1 LNTAKSF
8 CIGVVKSVDIVTILR
23 DLSSCITAF
32 HEHAVEGLWVSS
44 VARPPK
50 SDTNNGDWLVHGGSS
65 VVEDTNEEWWAIGK
79 VNSRVT

>member
-1 LNTAKSF
+1 M
-8 CIGVVKSVDIVTILR
+8 VESVDIVTIFR
-23 DLSSCITAF
+23 DLSPCITAF
-32 HEHAVEGLWVSS
+32 HEHAVEGLWISS

-50 SDTNNGDWLVHGGSS
+50 SDTNNGDWLVHGGRP